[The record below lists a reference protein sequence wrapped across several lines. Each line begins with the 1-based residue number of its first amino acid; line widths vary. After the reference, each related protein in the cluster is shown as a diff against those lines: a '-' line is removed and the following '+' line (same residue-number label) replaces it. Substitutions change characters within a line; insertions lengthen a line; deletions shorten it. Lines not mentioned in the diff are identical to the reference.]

1 MVVQLATGWPTTGM
15 GDSRRYRAFM
25 SYSHSDAA
33 VAARLHRSLENY
45 RVPKRL
51 RGTPGEFGPVPE
63 RLNPIFRNREELGVS
78 YVIWRQRID
87 TGSGFRP
94 MADRGSPTAN
104 HFDHVHVSFEPGA
117 GSGSP
122 ISC

>member
-1 MVVQLATGWPTTGM
+1 M

-33 VAARLHRSLENY
+33 VATRLHRSLENY

-63 RLNPIFRNREELGVS
+63 RLSPIFRDREELAS
-78 YVIWRQRID
+78 
-87 TGSGFRP
+87 S
-94 MADRGSPTAN
+94 ADLSKRVQDALSQSDAMIVVCSPQASDA
-104 HFDHVHVSFEPGA
+104 FA
-117 GSGSP
+117 GW
-122 ISC
+122 

>member
-45 RVPKRL
+45 RVPQRL

-63 RLNPIFRNREELGVS
+63 RLNPIFRDREELAS
-78 YVIWRQRID
+78 
-87 TGSGFRP
+87 S
-94 MADRGSPTAN
+94 ADLNKRFQNAPRGSDAMVVVCPP
-104 HFDHVHVSFEPGA
+104 EGA
-117 GSGSP
+117 RSHLVNEEVLAFKRLGGRDR
-122 ISC
+122 

>member
-1 MVVQLATGWPTTGM
+1 VRSAAQFLGCTFGEPTVLGVAGRSNASDHPRGRALDFMVDRATG
-15 GDSRRYRAFM
+15 DRL
-25 SYSHSDAA
+25 AA
-33 VAARLHRSLENY
+33 CAIRH
-45 RVPKRL
+45 
-51 RGTPGEFGPVPE
+51 
-63 RLNPIFRNREELGVS
+63 REELGIS